1 VNERQEGIEDDI
13 TGWAWEYDPDAE
25 WVVGGMKAPDREA
38 VAVIASALA
47 DLAAYGLGPEGRLDE
62 DQNPMRLRTYSTGT
76 ILVWYQVVEYRKRV
90 YVKRVNL

>member
-1 VNERQEGIEDDI
+1 MNERQEGIEDDV

-25 WVVGGMKAPDREA
+25 WVVGGMKAPDRES

-47 DLAAYGLGPEGRLDE
+47 DLAAYGLDPEGRLDE
-62 DQNPMRLRTYSTGT
+62 DPNPMRLRTYSTGT
-76 ILVWYQVVEYRKRV
+76 ILVWYQVVPYRKRV